1 MRRGFLGWFSK
12 STQGSGLLAIAI
24 EPDAIKFAH
33 VRAVNVERPVATRWW
48 GVSCPPSEQVDSL
61 QKEMKE
67 HGLARFACTTLLE
80 PADYQI
86 LLVEPPNVP
95 ADELKAAIRWRI
107 KDQLEYHID
116 DATVDVFE
124 VRAEGDPKG
133 SAKAMYA
140 VATPNEV
147 VQKRIALFQDAG
159 IPLRIIDIPEMAQR
173 NLAALF
179 ESADKATAML
189 AFSLWGGLLTIS
201 FHGELFLTRRLEV
214 TSVQLGQREHGDH
227 YRERVA
233 TEITRSLDIFD
244 RQRLSVG
251 VGELLLAPL
260 PQDPGLEAFLQGKLY
275 VPVVGAAL
283 PKVMDFADG
292 GEPTPEEQWEYF
304 HLFGA
309 ALRVEEKAL

>member
-1 MRRGFLGWFSK
+1 M
-12 STQGSGLLAIAI
+12 AI
-24 EPDAIKFAH
+24 EPEAIRFAH
-33 VRAVNVERPVATRWW
+33 VNAGGERPHAAQWW
-48 GVSCPPSEQVDSL
+48 SVPSDPSDPASSL
-61 QKEMKE
+61 QQAARER
-67 HGLARFACTTLLE
+67 GLARATCTTLLE

-124 VRAEGDPKG
+124 VRAEGNPKG

-147 VQKRIALFQDAG
+147 VQKRIALFQGAG
-159 IPLRIIDIPEMAQR
+159 IPLKVIDIPEMAQR
-173 NLAALF
+173 NVAALF
-179 ESADKATAML
+179 ESPDKATAML
-189 AFSLWGGLLTIS
+189 AFSAWGGLLTIS
-201 FHGELFLTRRLEV
+201 FHGELLLTRRLEV

-251 VGELLLAPL
+251 VGDLLLAPL
-260 PQDPGLEAFLQGKLY
+260 PQDPELEQFLHSRLY
-275 VPVVGAAL
+275 VPVVVAAL
-283 PKVMDFADG
+283 PQVMDFADG
-292 GEPTPEEQWEYF
+292 SEPTPEEQWEYF
-304 HLFGA
+304 YLFGA
-309 ALRVEEKAL
+309 AMRVEEKAL

>member
-1 MRRGFLGWFSK
+1 M
-12 STQGSGLLAIAI
+12 
-24 EPDAIKFAH
+24 
-33 VRAVNVERPVATRWW
+33 
-48 GVSCPPSEQVDSL
+48 
-61 QKEMKE
+61 
-67 HGLARFACTTLLE
+67 
-80 PADYQI
+80 
-86 LLVEPPNVP
+86 VEPPKVP

-133 SAKAMYA
+133 SARAMYA
-140 VATPNEV
+140 VATRNDV
-147 VQKRIALFQDAG
+147 VQKRITLFQDAR
-159 IPLRIIDIPEMAQR
+159 IPLKVIDIPEMAQR
-173 NLAALF
+173 NVAALF
-179 ESADKATAML
+179 ESQDKATAML
-189 AFSLWGGLLTIS
+189 AFSPWGGLLTIS
-201 FHGELFLTRRLEV
+201 FRGELLLTRRLEV

-260 PQDPGLEAFLQGKLY
+260 PQDPELEQFLHGKLY
-275 VPVVGAAL
+275 VPVVVAAL
-283 PKVMDFADG
+283 PQVMDFSAG

-304 HLFGA
+304 YLFGA
-309 ALRVEEKAL
+309 ALRVEEKTL